1 MAATLT
7 TCPKCGC
14 PVSSQESSCWNC
26 RVMRFARF
34 LPAVVAVV
42 VWLIVFLIYFG

>member
-1 MAATLT
+1 MAALT

-26 RVMRFARF
+26 GINRFAWF
-34 LPAVVAVV
+34 LPGVVAVV
-42 VWLIVFLIYFG
+42 IWVVVFLVYFS